1 MEKKITINIL
11 PNSKYLNADGTYNK
25 EEALLFSGKAA
36 GICYDKEGFFH
47 LDKEPIEKTK
57 RRINQTLNNGHHS
70 VYDHNN
76 ITLYIENIPKIL
88 AMVINNEKNYATS
101 EKSARY
107 TPIVVDNNSII
118 GKKEEELYNK
128 WLEILKIKIKE
139 TYGNVFND
147 VKIKKLAQENA
158 RYFVTV
164 FMPTKMAYTTSLR
177 QLNYLASWMMKY
189 IEEVKVNDDFTN
201 KLKSSMKDF
210 VSELKRLNVL
220 EDGLL
225 QNEKNRSISLF
236 NNNLDKREEYFGDV
250 YQVTYKGTFALYAQA
265 QRHRTLSYEL
275 KMLNEDEKEYFVPF
289 LIEDDKTL
297 VKEWLKDM
305 ESVKNINPQ
314 GEIVLISERGEY
326 ENFILKCKE
335 RLCSAAQLE
344 IMKQTKETL
353 MKYQEALEEKNHYLK
368 DDIKNY
374 TKGARCSFPD
384 FKCSA
389 DCKFKEGK
397 TLTRKI

>member
-1 MEKKITINIL
+1 
-11 PNSKYLNADGTYNK
+11 
-25 EEALLFSGKAA
+25 
-36 GICYDKEGFFH
+36 
-47 LDKEPIEKTK
+47 
-57 RRINQTLNNGHHS
+57 
-70 VYDHNN
+70 
-76 ITLYIENIPKIL
+76 
-88 AMVINNEKNYATS
+88 
-101 EKSARY
+101 
-107 TPIVVDNNSII
+107 
-118 GKKEEELYNK
+118 
-128 WLEILKIKIKE
+128 
-139 TYGNVFND
+139 
-147 VKIKKLAQENA
+147 
-158 RYFVTV
+158 
-164 FMPTKMAYTTSLR
+164 
-177 QLNYLASWMMKY
+177 
-189 IEEVKVNDDFTN
+189 
-201 KLKSSMKDF
+201 
-210 VSELKRLNVL
+210 
-220 EDGLL
+220 
-225 QNEKNRSISLF
+225 
-236 NNNLDKREEYFGDV
+236 
-250 YQVTYKGTFALYAQA
+250 
-265 QRHRTLSYEL
+265 
-275 KMLNEDEKEYFVPF
+275 MLNEDEKEYFVPF
-289 LIEDDKTL
+289 LIQDDKTL